1 MSKIKKKAIVF
12 DMDNTI
18 YPVASIGN
26 KLFSDVYK
34 LIEQD
39 GRYTGSLDEIKK
51 ATQKKPF
58 QVVAKEFHFNGDLT
72 SKALGLM
79 SDMEYN
85 DTIVPF
91 DDYLLTKDI
100 DRLKFLVTTGFTK
113 LQWSKIERLGLQKDF
128 EGCYVVDPAVS
139 QQTKKDVFM
148 EIMAEYRL
156 KPEEVLVVG
165 DDIQSEIK
173 AGRELGMETV
183 VYDYAGILDTLQ
195 GYNVIS
201 HFGKLESFI

>member
-1 MSKIKKKAIVF
+1 MSKKRIRAIVF

-26 KLFSDVYK
+26 KLFSEVYK

-51 ATQKKPF
+51 TTQTKPF
-58 QVVAKEFHFNGDLT
+58 QVVAKEFHFDGELT
-72 SKALGLM
+72 SKAMGLL
-79 SDMEYN
+79 SDMEYK

-128 EGCYVVDPAVS
+128 EACYVVDPAVS
-139 QQTKKDVFM
+139 QQTKKDVFR
-148 EIMAEYRL
+148 EIMAEYGL

-165 DDIQSEIK
+165 DDIHSEIK

-183 VYDYAGILDTLQ
+183 VYDYAGTLDTLR
-195 GYNVIS
+195 GYHVIN
-201 HFGKLESFI
+201 HFDQLEKFI

>member
-1 MSKIKKKAIVF
+1 MSKKKKRAIVF
-12 DMDNTI
+12 DLDNTI

-26 KLFSDVYK
+26 KLFSEVYK

-39 GRYTGSLDEIKK
+39 GRYTGSLEEIKENI
-51 ATQKKPF
+51 QKKPF

-72 SKALGLM
+72 AKALELL
-79 SDMEYN
+79 SDLEYS
-85 DTIVPF
+85 DTILPF

-100 DRLKFLVTTGFTK
+100 DCLKFLVTTGFTK
-113 LQWSKIERLGLQKDF
+113 LQWSKIEKLGLQKYF
-128 EGCYVVDPAVS
+128 EACYVVDPAVS

-165 DDIQSEIK
+165 DDIHSEIK

-183 VYDYAGILDTLQ
+183 VYDYAGILDGLQ
-195 GYNVIS
+195 GYHVIT
-201 HFGKLESFI
+201 HYDKLETFI